1 MSIPVSSK
9 ESPQDL
15 LRAGRVEDCLKA
27 VEDAVRKAPAD
38 AKQRVLL
45 FQVLSVLGHWE
56 RAHNQLEV
64 CASLN
69 DMASLMSQ
77 MYRQA
82 IACER
87 VREDVFRGKRTPLIL
102 GEPAAW
108 MGMIVQA
115 AMHTAN
121 GKHEAAQALR
131 DQAFELA
138 PAVAGEMDIGPVHA
152 RDAQANNVA
161 PPSGAVSSISDR
173 PAKVPASARAVTT
186 HAIEWIADADPRLG
200 PMFEAIV
207 EGKYYWVPFERVKLL
222 RIEPPEDLRDCVWM
236 PAQIVWTA
244 GAEQVA
250 LIPARYPGSQNSPD
264 GLIKLGRKTEF
275 VDQGGEELPL
285 GQRLLATDVGEFS
298 IMDVRA
304 VRLGN
309 QDDLPAMEPED
320 NADGA
325 DRADGASA
333 SA

>member
-1 MSIPVSSK
+1 MSTPVSSMASGGSK

-69 DMASLMSQ
+69 EMASLMSQ

-87 VREDVFRGKRTPLIL
+87 VREDVFKGKRTPLIL

-108 MGMIVQA
+108 MGMLVQA

-121 GKHEAAQALR
+121 GQHAAAQQLR

-138 PAVAGEMDIGPVHA
+138 PAVSGEIDVGPVHA
-152 RDAQANNVA
+152 RDAEH
-161 PPSGAVSSISDR
+161 VSSSDR

-207 EGKYYWVPFERVKLL
+207 EGKYYWIPFERVKLL
-222 RIEPPEDLRDCVWM
+222 RIEPPEDLRDRVWM

-264 GLIKLGRKTEF
+264 GMIKLGRKTEF
-275 VDQGGEELPL
+275 LEQGGTELPF
-285 GQRLLATDVGEFS
+285 GQRLFATDAGEFS

-309 QDDLPAMEPED
+309 QDDLPMAEPEE
-320 NADGA
+320 AA
-325 DRADGASA
+325 QPSA
-333 SA
+333 